1 VIHPQGCK
9 TCLNGFYSELLDSYY
24 YRWSNSHPGKKSK
37 TLRRNP
43 LIATAPIP
51 LYLDKTKR
59 LIQERIVDLQDQI
72 LIFKENEVVR
82 FGILDYQQVFQELV
96 QK

>member
-1 VIHPQGCK
+1 MQNLPEWFLFRITRTPTIIDGAIVI
-9 TCLNGFYSELLDSYY
+9 LA
-24 YRWSNSHPGKKSK
+24 KKSK